1 LNGCHFIISRA
12 AVCAAVLLSTSPI
25 AAQDCPSA
33 ATGKGSFVV
42 ERGPDSR
49 TEVFYGN
56 GASVQSVLRYRDR
69 TLLEVTQHE
78 GLFELE
84 RLDRGRRSVSKPKA
98 NLAKFFPLKQQK
110 IETEFDVQQAD
121 GKVVATQV
129 KLTVVGTDSLAIG
142 ACKYDIL
149 KIQRDETGARLY
161 NNVDYYAP
169 ALKFVVAKEYKERDG
184 RTTLI
189 KYDKIYSPAKP

>member
-1 LNGCHFIISRA
+1 LIISRA
-12 AVCAAVLLSTSPI
+12 VVCAVALLAASPI
-25 AAQDCPSA
+25 AADDCPSA

-56 GASVQSVLRYRDR
+56 GAIVQSVLRYRDR

-98 NLAKFFPLKQQK
+98 NLTKFFPLKQQK
-110 IETEFDVQQAD
+110 IEAEFDVQQGD
-121 GKVVATQV
+121 GKAVATQV
-129 KLTVVGTDSLAIG
+129 KLTVIGTDSLTIG

-149 KIQRDETGARLY
+149 KVQRDETGARFF

-189 KYDKIYSPAKP
+189 KYDKIYSSVKQ